1 MLGTGVI
8 IPGQVERM
16 IREAVA
22 SQAELVFSQAGESQ
36 DFTCRLL
43 DAYVHDGRP
52 LLAVTRPIVAGED
65 VLLAEGEAL
74 DGRLVLGLRLFR
86 FDTGVVVSSATY
98 MRDGGGTPMPVT
110 LVGYPTRLDE
120 LQRRRYHRC
129 PMEVRLVERVEFVY
143 DGVLVNRRGSAVTQ
157 VRDAV
162 NRSIIVHDVGAG
174 GLAFEL
180 ANDFPHLLSPGERAR
195 IDLRVRTGE
204 QLQRL
209 TATIRVRHRV
219 KLETGVRYG
228 ASFDGDEPEIEQ
240 ARSGAL
246 KLVFAMQEATKEQA

>member
-1 MLGTGVI
+1 MVGQGVI

-22 SQAELVFSQAGESQ
+22 SQAELIFSMAGESE

-43 DAYVHDGRP
+43 DAYLHDGRP
-52 LLAVTRPIVAGED
+52 LMAVTRPVLAGED
-65 VLLAEGEAL
+65 VLLDAGEAL

-86 FDTGVVVSSATY
+86 FQTGVVVSSATY
-98 MRDGGGTPMPVT
+98 ARAGGVTPTPVT
-110 LVGYPTRLDE
+110 LIAYPTRLDE

-129 PMEVRLVERVEFVY
+129 PVELRLVERVEFVY
-143 DGVLVNRRGSAVTQ
+143 DGVLVTRRGSTVTQ
-157 VRDAV
+157 VPDPV

-195 IDLRVRTGE
+195 IDLSVRTADA
-204 QLQRL
+204 LQRL

-246 KLVFAMQEATKEQA
+246 KLVFAMQEAVKE